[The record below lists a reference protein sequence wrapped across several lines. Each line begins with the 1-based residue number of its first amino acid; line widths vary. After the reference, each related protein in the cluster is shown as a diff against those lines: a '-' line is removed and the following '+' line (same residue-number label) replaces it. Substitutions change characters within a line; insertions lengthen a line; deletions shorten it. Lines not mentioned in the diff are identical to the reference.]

1 MAQPIVGR
9 RLKRI
14 KRLFPN
20 HLVRHLL
27 LRLVARHF
35 PRAKLAVE
43 LEDYLAHTPATE
55 NLEVAGYAAL
65 AGLPTER
72 HGESSII
79 RSSARIWIPDGG
91 PMISGPRCSGLRRA
105 HRGGHVALTPHHPRN
120 PVTNSHSVANQR
132 HARNWSTGWGSRLI
146 PFAAHL
152 SNSAPRTRIS
162 MGKTL

>member
-20 HLVRHLL
+20 HLVRHLP

-72 HGESSII
+72 VRQLAGTVILPPRKAREDARAASLGVDLDGFSW
-79 RSSARIWIPDGG
+79 SALVLGFEDEPAAINR
-91 PMISGPRCSGLRRA
+91 
-105 HRGGHVALTPHHPRN
+105 
-120 PVTNSHSVANQR
+120 HSTA
-132 HARNWSTGWGSRLI
+132 
-146 PFAAHL
+146 FAAPPQFL
-152 SNSAPRTRIS
+152 
-162 MGKTL
+162 KW